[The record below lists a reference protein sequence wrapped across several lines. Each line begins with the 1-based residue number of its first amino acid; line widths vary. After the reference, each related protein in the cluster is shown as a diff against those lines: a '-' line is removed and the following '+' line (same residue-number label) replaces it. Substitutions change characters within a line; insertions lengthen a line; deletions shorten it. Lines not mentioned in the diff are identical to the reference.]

1 MAVAAVVASA
11 ATVAMVDSVAAVA
24 TVTAVAAVATV
35 SVWVGYVTGVL
46 MVPCAQTAREALD
59 HL

>member
-11 ATVAMVDSVAAVA
+11 ATVAMVDSVAA
-24 TVTAVAAVATV
+24 
-35 SVWVGYVTGVL
+35 VGYVTGVL

>member
-1 MAVAAVVASA
+1 MVTALVGVVAVVASA
-11 ATVAMVDSVAAVA
+11 ATVAMVDS
-24 TVTAVAAVATV
+24 VAAVATV

>member
-1 MAVAAVVASA
+1 MAVAAVVVSA
-11 ATVAMVDSVAAVA
+11 ATVAMVDS
-24 TVTAVAAVATV
+24 VAAVATV

-46 MVPCAQTAREALD
+46 MVPRAQTAREALD

>member
-11 ATVAMVDSVAAVA
+11 ATVDS
-24 TVTAVAAVATV
+24 VAAVATV

>member
-1 MAVAAVVASA
+1 MAVAAVVVSA
-11 ATVAMVDSVAAVA
+11 ATVAMVDSVAA
-24 TVTAVAAVATV
+24 V

>member
-24 TVTAVAAVATV
+24 AVATV
-35 SVWVGYVTGVL
+35 SEWMGYVTGVL